1 VGISQGGGGGGAP
14 SGPAGGDLGGTYP
27 HPDVDSVSGVTPD
40 ATGLLLL
47 ADATA
52 LDARNT
58 LDVGIPLL
66 ALTTTEQA
74 IGVTGPDSQDLY
86 GRVYT
91 DFGVGPN
98 VETKTYNPANRA
110 DMDEVWGIYWRITG
124 FNRVYFATASLSQGT
139 GDADDV
145 LEAWVDTTG
154 DPAVNMRSAEDY
166 SGYTVTHLW
175 LLYSKV

>member
-1 VGISQGGGGGGAP
+1 
-14 SGPAGGDLGGTYP
+14 
-27 HPDVDSVSGVTPD
+27 VSGVTPD